1 MAKVGDGKEGLERKG
16 GEEGRMETT
25 GGRSRKDS
33 GGCRW
38 GEESMK
44 ERAGGA
50 GWMGDEEIK

>member
-1 MAKVGDGKEGLERKG
+1 
-16 GEEGRMETT
+16 MEMT